1 MSHPEKDK
9 INATIRH
16 LFVHYFSAI
25 TFLILLAL
33 LILFRLLP
41 FRQESQPVN
50 VTLERYLIMVTL
62 IAIPASLKWFAHRL
76 KKSDRPMLMED
87 ARNQYRRIYYV
98 RHYTLAMVTL
108 FHICLYGI
116 SRNTNFFW
124 FTVVLLII
132 FLFCRPSPVE
142 LESLMEEPSKK
153 DDREKETQD
162 SDDTSIG
169 E

>member
-1 MSHPEKDK
+1 
-9 INATIRH
+9 
-16 LFVHYFSAI
+16 
-25 TFLILLAL
+25 
-33 LILFRLLP
+33 
-41 FRQESQPVN
+41 
-50 VTLERYLIMVTL
+50 
-62 IAIPASLKWFAHRL
+62 
-76 KKSDRPMLMED
+76 
-87 ARNQYRRIYYV
+87 
-98 RHYTLAMVTL
+98 MVTL
-108 FHICLYGI
+108 FHLCLYGI